1 MAPLLNIH
9 RSGVP
14 TVLFGCYMAG
24 AFGGPGGM
32 VTGIASAFVSAPS
45 YFVRTMFSELA
56 AVVASS
62 GARRITQKVWM
73 AGFKIWAIKPQ

>member
-14 TVLFGCYMAG
+14 TLLFGCYMAG

-32 VTGIASAFVSAPS
+32 VTGIASALVSTPS
-45 YFVRTMFSELA
+45 YFVRTVFSELA
-56 AVVASS
+56 AIVAPS
-62 GARRITQKVWM
+62 GARRVMRKVWM
-73 AGFKIWAIKPQ
+73 AGFKMWAIKPQ